1 MSESFHRRPSF
12 LAMALAATIAPILTR
27 QAVSLAVKPLIPQGP
42 GRQRNYRFRSRERAP
57 NGAGLNRR
65 CGRATGPLA
74 YDAWKLSLWAE
85 RRAKREQLGA
95 QA

>member
-12 LAMALAATIAPILTR
+12 LAMALAATIAPILR
-27 QAVSLAVKPLIPQGP
+27 QPVSLAVTPPRPQGP

-95 QA
+95 QT

>member
-12 LAMALAATIAPILTR
+12 LAMALAATIAPVLR
-27 QAVSLAVKPLIPQGP
+27 QPVSLAVTPQMPQGP
-42 GRQRNYRFRSRERAP
+42 GRQRNYRSRSRERAP